1 MNGRTLV
8 DTALRATLLDD
19 QQVLSPLPGAAGWYA
34 EPGWPKPGYAGTSV
48 IVGHVSWNRAP
59 DVFWNL
65 PRTRPGDEVVVTYSS
80 GRRFEF
86 TVTRSSAESKDAV
99 PHDTSIWD
107 ANNPVPLLRLIT
119 CDPTTPVEHQHYLG
133 NWVVWAIPS

>member
-19 QQVLSPLPGAAGWYA
+19 QQVLAPLAGAAGWYA
-34 EPGWPKPGYAGTSV
+34 EPGWPEPGYAGTSV
-48 IVGHVSWNRAP
+48 IVGHVSWNRVP

-65 PRTRPGDEVVVTYSS
+65 PRTRPCDEVIVTYSS

-107 ANNPVPLLRLIT
+107 ADNPEPLLRLIT

-133 NWVVWAIPS
+133 NWVVWATRS